1 MTLITNDI
9 DDHTFAAKILV
20 KRHIFAKKILVKHI
34 FYVALHRSWAIK
46 TSSRQR
52 ELDAQAE
59 ILRCSRIT
67 AARQERGVGLT
78 VIIETHGK
86 EFAEGIIGRET
97 QFQSIVAAAGTAYH

>member
-1 MTLITNDI
+1 MRWERRFVTCPPSDNLANIMFFI
-9 DDHTFAAKILV
+9 V
-20 KRHIFAKKILVKHI
+20 P
-34 FYVALHRSWAIK
+34 LHRSWAIK

-59 ILRCSRIT
+59 ILRCGRIT

-97 QFQSIVAAAGTAYH
+97 QFQSIVSAAGTAYH